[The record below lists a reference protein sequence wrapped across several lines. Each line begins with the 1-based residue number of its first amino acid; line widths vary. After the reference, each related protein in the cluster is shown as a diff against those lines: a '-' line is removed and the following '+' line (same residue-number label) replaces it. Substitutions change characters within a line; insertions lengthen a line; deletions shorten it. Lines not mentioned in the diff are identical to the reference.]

1 MTEVLLSERARDRLS
16 DLETE
21 ARDRIKDALRE
32 INPDRDLS
40 RLSGEDTY
48 KLRVGDYRVIAD
60 WDRRED
66 KVYVLTVGH
75 RRNIYDQDWSV

>member
-16 DLETE
+16 NLET
-21 ARDRIKDALRE
+21 DTQQRIKDALRE
-32 INPDRDLS
+32 LTPDRDLS
-40 RLSGEDTY
+40 RLSGEDVY

-60 WDRRED
+60 WDRQEG

-75 RRNIYDQDWSV
+75 RRNIYDRDW

>member
-1 MTEVLLSERARDRLS
+1 MTDILLSETARDRLS
-16 DLETE
+16 DLEADVRE
-21 ARDRIKDALRE
+21 RIKDALRE

-40 RLSGEDTY
+40 RLSGEDVY

-60 WDRRED
+60 WDRQQD

-75 RRNIYDQDWSV
+75 RRNVYDRGW

>member
-21 ARDRIKDALRE
+21 IQERIKDALRE
-32 INPDRDLS
+32 LNPDRDLS
-40 RLSGEDTY
+40 RLSGEDVY

-60 WDRRED
+60 WDREEG

-75 RRNIYDQDWSV
+75 RRNIYDRDW